1 MPELIHNLQ
10 GRDLGHL
17 RIVAELWGVEFTAP
31 DAHIGL
37 QRLVPVLL
45 DAENLEEV
53 LSTLPVEATRAL
65 DDLMHHQGRIP
76 WALFTRRYGEVRE
89 IGPGKRDRERPYL
102 NENASAS
109 EALWY
114 RGLVGKAFFESPGGP
129 EEFAYIPE
137 DLLPFMPLVET
148 PSIPSLGRPA
158 TQQEKARLM
167 PANDRLLDDV
177 CTMLAGIRMGMK
189 PLEIDPYLRCG
200 KASPYPLTADALL
213 KLLRVAGLLDSIN
226 QVNPDPV
233 RVLLEAQPGKALVM
247 LFEAWLRSAEFDE
260 LRLTPGLIM
269 EGHWRNDPLQTRQA
283 VIDFIS
289 TVPGATETRPDE
301 KLRPFWSL
309 GSFVSAVYQVAPDFQ
324 RPAGDYDSWYIRK
337 TESEAFLRGFEHWHD
352 VDGAL
357 LKFMVGGP
365 LHWLGILDLAMP
377 ENGQVVS
384 AFRFSSWANDLLNF
398 QAPESLPVEE
408 QSVTVRADGR
418 LRMPPQTSRVGRYQL
433 ARFCEWQ
440 GYKDEFYRYRMTP
453 ASLEK
458 AQKQGLRVEHL
469 LALLARYAQAV
480 PPSLVTALKR
490 WDTQGSLARIDRLLV
505 LRVRQP
511 EALQAL
517 RSSSAQR
524 FLGESLG
531 PTAVVIKPGGWEKV
545 SMALAE
551 LGYLAD
557 SNLEEK
563 QSSN

>member
-37 QRLVPVLL
+37 QRLLPVLL

-53 LSTLPVEATRAL
+53 LSTLSVEATRAL

-114 RGLVGKAFFESPGGP
+114 RGLVGKAFFESPAGP
-129 EEFAYIPE
+129 EEFAYVPE

-158 TQQEKARLM
+158 TQQEKARIM

-189 PLEIDPYLRCG
+189 PLEIDAYLRCG

-226 QVNPDPV
+226 LVNPDPV

-377 ENGQVVS
+377 ENGQVFS

-398 QAPESLPVEE
+398 QAPENLPVEE

>member
-37 QRLVPVLL
+37 QRLLPVLL

-53 LSTLPVEATRAL
+53 LSTLSVEATRAL

-114 RGLVGKAFFESPGGP
+114 RGLVGKAFFESPAGP

-158 TQQEKARLM
+158 TQQEKARIM

-189 PLEIDPYLRCG
+189 PLEIDAYLRCG

-226 QVNPDPV
+226 LVNPDPV

-377 ENGQVVS
+377 ENGQVFS

-398 QAPESLPVEE
+398 QAPENLPVEE